1 MTDLLAE
8 ERSLVAEASPENDV
22 WLQDLVRRS
31 PLVPDRALRRH
42 WQRVV
47 PWLPIAARYE
57 LAAILL
63 DIERALACD

>member
-1 MTDLLAE
+1 MTDLLGD
-8 ERSLVAEASPENDV
+8 ERSLVAEASPENNA

-42 WQRVV
+42 WLQVV

-63 DIERALACD
+63 DVERALA